1 MRLSSRVPMVTA
13 SGCPLCVTGRTIAGT
28 TPMRGH
34 AVRTCYSAIIATCTN
49 IVYDGFAR
57 SIVGASILLLLQLSN
72 SCLLSPSIH
81 LCFVLSELNVCSV
94 VWKRALQARPEI
106 IRMAGVADGQY

>member
-57 SIVGASILLLLQLSN
+57 SIVGASIPVAFAAFKFL
-72 SCLLSPSIH
+72 
-81 LCFVLSELNVCSV
+81 FVFSEHSFVFCV
-94 VWKRALQARPEI
+94 E
-106 IRMAGVADGQY
+106 